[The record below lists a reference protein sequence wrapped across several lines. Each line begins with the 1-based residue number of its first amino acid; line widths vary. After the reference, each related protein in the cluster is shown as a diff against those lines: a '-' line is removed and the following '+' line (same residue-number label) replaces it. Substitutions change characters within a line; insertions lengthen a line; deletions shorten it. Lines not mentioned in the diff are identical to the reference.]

1 MLWESSVLLCSHG
14 RLYTEAKQIMSSKLP
29 GSSSSSSLLSSL
41 PGGSALG
48 QLTIQDAIDLMHNCV
63 MGVVTRFAWQ
73 ANTNGGYAVK
83 LLLFVGRGKEKE
95 VRG

>member
-1 MLWESSVLLCSHG
+1 
-14 RLYTEAKQIMSSKLP
+14 
-29 GSSSSSSLLSSL
+29 
-41 PGGSALG
+41 
-48 QLTIQDAIDLMHNCV
+48 MHNCV
-63 MGVVTRFAWQ
+63 MGVVTRVAWQ